1 MLSNYHRVN
10 HIYEPNYGLT
20 RFLAAQA
27 GERQLDGGPL
37 DQLFSSARERAASVR
52 AHPRDFVAC
61 GAAALE
67 EVGRVLQPK
76 LPEVKNPA
84 PPASPAGYS
93 LTELKSLAKAYSLD
107 MVPVRWPRGEALP
120 VPCVIHWPGD
130 HFGAVLSRRE
140 GWYQIADATF
150 EAPRWV
156 EAQTLQAETTG
167 FVLVPATN
175 APAPWQVLPPA
186 VTDTVFG
193 KDLSYCYLPD
203 SNDELLGKG
212 RCPAHMMSWQV
223 TEPFLNVWLSDS
235 PLAYQPALGPRVAV
249 EIYYKQRNQNSRNPR
264 MFDIGGTGATNSNW
278 TLNWQTYLE
287 VIDQGGTYDSFN
299 ATLHVGDG
307 GLRTYYVS
315 NDGNPYN
322 DHVFDYG
329 SNTRLE
335 RLPDATSTLA
345 GFRLTYPNGR
355 EDYYTNLVDFSSGTK
370 WAFRATEGDG
380 HGHCN
385 RYTYTNAGDVV
396 RLTAVVD
403 ADGHATAVNYYNA
416 ATNLIKEIVDLF
428 NRTNRFGHTPGG
440 CLTNITDMGGLS
452 VAVAYNSLG
461 WVTNLTTPYGA
472 TAFFHVGGLDT
483 SIVNDNNVNRAVI
496 VTEPTGDR
504 QMYLFRGLSSQLN
517 ANAGSPPLIP
527 YSFSD
532 LPQNTPLGTLDN
544 AELYC
549 RNSFHWDTHQYAH
562 LSADFRN
569 SLNFSLMTT
578 NDYLKARLH
587 HWLKAAAD
595 NTVSETLSFVRDPSP
610 DGTTPGQKT
619 WLDYAYKPASNY
631 QGANAVPGVV
641 AQILPD
647 STTGYS
653 YNSLNPW
660 CLPYLSTSTYSSG
673 ATVGTRS
680 LTRIYA
686 NNNLDLLEVLDH
698 NTSVVA
704 AYGVDTTYHLVTALT
719 NALGVT
725 RYTYDPAQRLTSIV
739 QPSGLLVTN
748 LYFNTAADSN
758 RLQTTILYD
767 APGGAPLATNTYT
780 YWPNGL
786 VYAHTDP
793 RDLTTLSSWD
803 DFGRLTA
810 VTYPAVSYR
819 SNVYTR
825 LDLTATRDRL
835 GNWTYYGYDN
845 LRRQTSVTNS
855 RGHVTL
861 TSYCGCGSPESVSN
875 AFGVTTMIYD
885 NAGRLVT
892 HIDPATNVLHYAYS
906 ATGQL
911 TNLTDALGHST
922 TNVYNNQ
929 GLLIAV
935 KGPGGLLQSNVFDID
950 DHVSSATDAE
960 GVVTTMTYDLLD
972 RLTNMVDAAGVTSY
986 AYGSAGTFLTE
997 DGPWADDAMTIS
1009 YTNTVRARLSLL
1021 QPSAAAWTN
1030 AYGYDTNS
1038 RLASLVSPAGVFTNG
1053 YLAGS
1058 ASSRPR
1064 RLGFPGGISVINFN
1078 RMGQVAATM
1087 MIPASGTT
1095 LDSQG
1100 YGYDTAGQRTNMNG
1114 IAYAYDAVGQLT
1126 SASGS
1131 EDGGLRPHEQ
1141 WAYQYDRSGNLAQRV
1156 KNQLTETFT
1165 ADANNQLTGASRGG
1179 TLTVA
1184 GTAASATQVSVNG
1197 QGALLYSD
1205 KTWAVTGVPL
1215 TTTSLTAVATHTITL
1230 NPATAL
1236 SPQYDQNGNLLSDGR
1251 RSFTYDTENQL
1262 VSVLVTNGP
1271 LDATLSGFVY
1281 DGLSRR
1287 RIRTEAVWRPTG
1299 WVTNEVVRYLYD
1311 GNRVIQERDGSNT
1324 VLVTYT
1330 RGLDLSGTLEGAG
1343 GIGGFLARTHPGN
1356 HHFYYHSD
1364 ANGNVTAIINQSTNL
1379 VAQYRY
1385 DPFGN
1390 LVAQTGP
1397 LAEGNLYRFSSKEFH
1412 QASGLY
1418 YYGYRFYDPNL
1429 QRWLNRDPSGTKDG
1443 PNLHAFCHNRPVK
1456 AVDAWGLALLTTY
1469 QPTADRYGCIVMSP
1483 AELQRILEGAGI
1495 EEAVKHQIDWSIS
1508 QKY

>member
-1 MLSNYHRVN
+1 
-10 HIYEPNYGLT
+10 
-20 RFLAAQA
+20 
-27 GERQLDGGPL
+27 
-37 DQLFSSARERAASVR
+37 
-52 AHPRDFVAC
+52 
-61 GAAALE
+61 
-67 EVGRVLQPK
+67 
-76 LPEVKNPA
+76 
-84 PPASPAGYS
+84 
-93 LTELKSLAKAYSLD
+93 
-107 MVPVRWPRGEALP
+107 
-120 VPCVIHWPGD
+120 
-130 HFGAVLSRRE
+130 
-140 GWYQIADATF
+140 
-150 EAPRWV
+150 
-156 EAQTLQAETTG
+156 
-167 FVLVPATN
+167 
-175 APAPWQVLPPA
+175 
-186 VTDTVFG
+186 
-193 KDLSYCYLPD
+193 
-203 SNDELLGKG
+203 
-212 RCPAHMMSWQV
+212 
-223 TEPFLNVWLSDS
+223 
-235 PLAYQPALGPRVAV
+235 
-249 EIYYKQRNQNSRNPR
+249 
-264 MFDIGGTGATNSNW
+264 
-278 TLNWQTYLE
+278 
-287 VIDQGGTYDSFN
+287 
-299 ATLHVGDG
+299 
-307 GLRTYYVS
+307 
-315 NDGNPYN
+315 
-322 DHVFDYG
+322 
-329 SNTRLE
+329 
-335 RLPDATSTLA
+335 
-345 GFRLTYPNGR
+345 
-355 EDYYTNLVDFSSGTK
+355 
-370 WAFRATEGDG
+370 
-380 HGHCN
+380 
-385 RYTYTNAGDVV
+385 
-396 RLTAVVD
+396 
-403 ADGHATAVNYYNA
+403 
-416 ATNLIKEIVDLF
+416 
-428 NRTNRFGHTPGG
+428 
-440 CLTNITDMGGLS
+440 
-452 VAVAYNSLG
+452 
-461 WVTNLTTPYGA
+461 
-472 TAFFHVGGLDT
+472 
-483 SIVNDNNVNRAVI
+483 
-496 VTEPTGDR
+496 
-504 QMYLFRGLSSQLN
+504 
-517 ANAGSPPLIP
+517 
-527 YSFSD
+527 
-532 LPQNTPLGTLDN
+532 
-544 AELYC
+544 
-549 RNSFHWDTHQYAH
+549 
-562 LSADFRN
+562 
-569 SLNFSLMTT
+569 MTT

-725 RYTYDPAQRLTSIV
+725 RYTYDAAQRLTSIV

-767 APGGAPLATNTYT
+767 APGGAPLATNAYT

-810 VTYPAVSYR
+810 VTYPDGSYR

-960 GVVTTMTYDLLD
+960 GVVTTMTHDLAGRITWREFPDLGQEIFRYTTNVAALTSYTDPLGRVTRFTYDALGRKASVVAGSGTADAVTNAYTYNGAGDLLTLRDGRGNVVSWTYDAYGRVTAKRDANNTEILRYQYDAGGRLTNRWSLAKGTTTYVYDAQGNCTARVYPERTLQFAYDLLD
-972 RLTNMVDAAGVTSY
+972 RLTNMVDAVGATSY
-986 AYGSAGTFLTE
+986 AYGNAGTFLTE

-1078 RMGQVAATM
+1078 RMGQVEATM

-1184 GTAASATQVSVNG
+1184 GTAASATQVTVNG
-1197 QGALLYSD
+1197 QGAMLYSD
-1205 KTWAVTGVPL
+1205 KTWVVTGVPL
-1215 TTTSLTAVATHTITL
+1215 TTTSLTAVATDGAGHAATHTITL

-1236 SPQYDQNGNLLSDGR
+1236 SPQYDPNGNLLSDGR

-1287 RIRTEAVWRPTG
+1287 RVRTEAVWRPTG
-1299 WVTNEVVRYLYD
+1299 WVTNEVFRYLYD

-1330 RGLDLSGTLEGAG
+1330 RGLDISGTIEGAG
-1343 GIGGFLARTHPGN
+1343 GIGGLLARTHPGN

-1390 LVAQTGP
+1390 LVSQTGP

-1418 YYGYRFYDPNL
+1418 YYGYRFYDQNL
-1429 QRWLNRDPSGTKDG
+1429 QRWLNRDPIGEKG
-1443 PNLHAFCHNRPVK
+1443 GANLLAFCRNEPISAIDPLGLFPGGCADKSWMPGSTYNHATFK
-1456 AVDAWGLALLTTY
+1456 GSSCTLKLSISLALLALDRMADQWINEGNLMAKYTSALENY
-1469 QPTADRYGCIVMSP
+1469 FKGWKIIPDHPNPQCCPKGISVSFDIDFVSPKSADRGIGVSSSFGRSNTMNWYLGDRKFGDPREGYIGVAHEVGHYFGLP
-1483 AELQRILEGAGI
+1483 EEYAEGDRTKDQLPPGWQQSIMNGNRSNQILTEWDKNTISSKLGI
-1495 EEAVKHQIDWSIS
+1495 AENVPFFGDFHIK
-1508 QKY
+1508 